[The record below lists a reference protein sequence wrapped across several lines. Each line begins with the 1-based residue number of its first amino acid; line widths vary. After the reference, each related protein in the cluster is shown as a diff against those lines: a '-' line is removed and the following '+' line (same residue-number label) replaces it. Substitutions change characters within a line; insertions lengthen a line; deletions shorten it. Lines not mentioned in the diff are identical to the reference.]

1 MNKKKVLRATIVAA
15 IAFVIT
21 LFLPGPAGAAVLCGT
36 PAKDAVYKTVVDS
49 GSPAIYESHEV
60 LKTPAVPAK
69 DAYDEEVLVK
79 EAYTETVVDKEAYT
93 ETVVDKEAW
102 TEIIP
107 GTLSKWWNWSPNHS
121 QGPQDYEPNWPE
133 DERGTW
139 QGPHTNGGPDG
150 EGTFN
155 VSHGESGNS
164 SWFHRE
170 PGTDEQR
177 IEHPAETHEVNHPA
191 VTHDVDHPAEYKT
204 VHHDATPAIPAVY
217 ETVTVLIK
225 EAVPETT
232 RQVLVSEAVPAGP
245 PCPNKIDRTYHPPK
259 SAIPVVDVP
268 VVDVVNPP
276 IQEAPPMTP
285 TLAFTGNNDLDPILK
300 WSLGLILIG
309 MICLIAGRKALGSE

>member
-1 MNKKKVLRATIVAA
+1 MNRKKVLRAFIVAV
-15 IAFVIT
+15 IAFIIT

-36 PAKDAVYKTVVDS
+36 PAKDAVYETVVIP
-49 GSPAIYESHEV
+49 GSPAVYESRQVLVTPEV
-60 LKTPAVPAK
+60 PGK

-79 EAYTETVVDKEAYT
+79 DAYTETIVDKEAYS

-107 GTLSKWWNWSPNHS
+107 GEPSQWWNWSPNHS

-155 VSHGESGNS
+155 VSNGNSGNS

-177 IEHPAETHEVNHPA
+177 IEHPAETHVVEHPA
-191 VTHDVDHPAEYKT
+191 ETHDVPHPAEYKT
-204 VHHDATPAIPAVY
+204 VHHDAVLPSPAVY
-217 ETVTVLIK
+217 ETVPVLIK
-225 EAVPETT
+225 DAVPESSKE
-232 RQVLVSEAVPAGP
+232 VLKSKAVPAGP
-245 PCPNKIDRTYHPPK
+245 PCPTKNPPK
-259 SAIPVVDVP
+259 TNHPNTLVPVIPVVDI
-268 VVDVVNPP
+268 VNPP
-276 IQEAPPMTP
+276 TEEKPPMVP
-285 TLAFTGNNDLDPILK
+285 ALAFTGNNELDPILK
-300 WSLGLILIG
+300 WSFGLILVG
-309 MICLIAGRKALGSE
+309 LILSITGRKALGSE